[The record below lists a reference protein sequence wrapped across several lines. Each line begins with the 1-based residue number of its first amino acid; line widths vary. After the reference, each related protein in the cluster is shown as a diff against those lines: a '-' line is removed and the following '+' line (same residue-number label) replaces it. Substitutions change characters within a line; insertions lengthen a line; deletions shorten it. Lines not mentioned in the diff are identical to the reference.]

1 MNSLVEV
8 APGVLV
14 ATSRFEATTT
24 TVVLDDAT
32 GALVIDPG
40 VTADEIEQLADQ
52 LAARGRRV
60 VLGFSTHPH
69 WDHLLWSRRWP
80 DVPRYAH
87 ARAVD
92 HVRTER
98 ATLWQEAREAGL
110 ALDPTGFAEVVA
122 MPADATHLPWDGP
135 GVEVVAHPGH
145 CPGHCAV
152 LVEDRGVLVTG
163 DMLSDRE
170 VPLPDLSSPDPVGT
184 HLTGLQRLAECLD
197 RVAVDVVVPGHGTV
211 TDGVGARARLD
222 ADRRYLER
230 MSVGAASDDPR
241 LRSGPAWIRRQD
253 RALRRLLAD

>member
-1 MNSLVEV
+1 MKSLVEV

-24 TVVLDDAT
+24 TVVLDDAA

-40 VTADEIEQLADQ
+40 VAVDEIDQLAEQLAD
-52 LAARGRRV
+52 LGRRV

-87 ARAVD
+87 AGAVD
-92 HVRTER
+92 RVRTGR
-98 ATLWQEAREAGL
+98 AALWQEARDSL
-110 ALDPTGFAEVVA
+110 LTLDPTGFGEVLA
-122 MPADATHLPWDGP
+122 MPADATHLPWDGT
-135 GVEVVAHPGH
+135 GVEVIAHPGH

-152 LVEDRGVLVTG
+152 LVEDRGVLVAG

-197 RVAVDVVVPGHGTV
+197 RVDVVVPGHGTV
-211 TDGVGARARLD
+211 TDGVGARSRLD

-230 MSVGAASDDPR
+230 TSAGAASDDPR
-241 LRSGPAWIRRQD
+241 LRSGPAWVRRED
-253 RALRRLLAD
+253 LALRRLLAD